1 MTDKIPKYIEKLHS
15 DIHNKEDELDKLC
28 DKIHKAE
35 EDLAPTRHK
44 QSLMK
49 IYLKKVKEMD
59 EDITLDD
66 LLQVICAITTN
77 DNLKECFL
85 SNI

>member
-15 DIHNKEDELDKLC
+15 DIHNKDELHKLY

-35 EDLAPTRHK
+35 EDLATMRHK

-66 LLQVICAITTN
+66 LLQVICADTTN
-77 DNLKECFL
+77 DH
-85 SNI
+85 

>member
-1 MTDKIPKYIEKLHS
+1 MTEKKPKYIEKLHS
-15 DIHNKEDELDKLC
+15 DIHNKEDELDKLY

-35 EDLAPTRHK
+35 EDLAAMRHK

-49 IYLKKVKEMD
+49 IYLKTVKEMG

-66 LLQVICAITTN
+66 RLEVICADTTN
-77 DNLKECFL
+77 DN
-85 SNI
+85 

>member
-1 MTDKIPKYIEKLHS
+1 MTDKIPKFIEKLHS
-15 DIHNKEDELDKLC
+15 DIHNKEDELDKLY

-35 EDLAPTRHK
+35 QDLAA

-59 EDITLDD
+59 ENITLDD
-66 LLQVICAITTN
+66 
-77 DNLKECFL
+77 FFR
-85 SNI
+85 

>member
-15 DIHNKEDELDKLC
+15 NIHNKEDELDKLY
-28 DKIHKAE
+28 DKINKAE
-35 EDLAPTRHK
+35 EDLSAMRHK

-59 EDITLDD
+59 KDITLDNH
-66 LLQVICAITTN
+66 L
-77 DNLKECFL
+77 
-85 SNI
+85 

>member
-15 DIHNKEDELDKLC
+15 NIHSKEDELDKLY
-28 DKIHKAE
+28 DKINKAE
-35 EDLAPTRHK
+35 EDLSAMRHK

-59 EDITLDD
+59 EYITLDD
-66 LLQVICAITTN
+66 LLQVICADTTN
-77 DNLKECFL
+77 DN
-85 SNI
+85 